1 MVEIVKIYTEN
12 NDFQYIETLRRNRT
26 KRNKTNTF
34 FVEGVNAI
42 NQALAHQWVFEAF
55 VFPNDIRLSNWAAE
69 ILQQS
74 TAKTHYEFPSELM
87 KKISQKENTS
97 ELIAI
102 IKIPPDDLDRIPKC
116 ENPLIVV
123 LDRISSPGNLGTIIR
138 SCDAMGVDGIIL
150 TGHASDLYAP
160 ETIRATTGSFF
171 AIPVIR
177 MADPKNLIP
186 WIAAIK
192 QQFQE
197 LEIIA
202 TSANAAISIETC
214 DFKRPII
221 LLIGNENHG
230 LSVFYRELC
239 DKTVTIPMEGSA
251 SSLNVASAA
260 SVILY
265 EINRQRGN

>member
-1 MVEIVKIYTEN
+1 
-12 NDFQYIETLRRNRT
+12 
-26 KRNKTNTF
+26 
-34 FVEGVNAI
+34 
-42 NQALAHQWVFEAF
+42 
-55 VFPNDIRLSNWAAE
+55 
-69 ILQQS
+69 
-74 TAKTHYEFPSELM
+74 
-87 KKISQKENTS
+87 
-97 ELIAI
+97 
-102 IKIPPDDLDRIPKC
+102 
-116 ENPLIVV
+116 
-123 LDRISSPGNLGTIIR
+123 
-138 SCDAMGVDGIIL
+138 MGVDGIIL